1 MDFYLSFLADNW
13 WRFLIT
19 VLAAYLLGSIN
30 TAVMVTGI
38 VTKGKKD
45 IRQMGSGNAGFT
57 NVLRSV
63 GKVPAIVT
71 IVCDALK
78 CVVAVLLGGFIF
90 TFATPDSLNSVL
102 TNEVINC
109 GKYIAGIFCIIGHSY
124 PVYFHF
130 KGGKGVVTAAALMLT
145 EDWRVF
151 LCIIATFLIIFLI
164 TKIISAASIT
174 CAVLYAPYTFIMT
187 FFFDYCSAH
196 YSFAYVLLSTFAA
209 LIIGI
214 FVVVKHK
221 DNIKRL
227 LRGEEKK
234 ITSKKSD
241 K

>member
-19 VLAAYLLGSIN
+19 ALAAYLLGSIN

-90 TFATPDSLNSVL
+90 SFIAADSQILSSEFV
-102 TNEVINC
+102 NC
-109 GKYIAGIFCIIGHSY
+109 GKYIAGIFCILGHSY

-151 LCIIATFLIIFLI
+151 LCILATFLIIFLI
-164 TKIISAASIT
+164 SKIISAASIT
-174 CAVLYAPYTFIMT
+174 CAVLYAPYTFVMT
-187 FFFDYCSAH
+187 FVFDYLNGGG
-196 YSFAYVLLSTFAA
+196 YSLAYVLLSTFAA
-209 LIIGI
+209 LVIGI
-214 FVVVKHK
+214 FVAVKHK

>member
-1 MDFYLSFLADNW
+1 MDFFLTFLTENW
-13 WRFLIT
+13 WRILIT
-19 VLAAYLLGSIN
+19 AISAYLLGSIN
-30 TAVMVTGI
+30 TAVMVTSI

-45 IRQMGSGNAGFT
+45 IRKMGSGNAGFT

-90 TFATPDSLNSVL
+90 SFVAADTQIMA
-102 TNEVINC
+102 NEFVNC
-109 GKYIAGIFCIIGHSY
+109 GKCIAGAFCILGHSY
-124 PVYFHF
+124 PIYFHF

-151 LCIIATFLIIFLI
+151 LLILATFGLIFVC

-174 CAVLYAPYTFIMT
+174 CAIMYAPYTFAVT
-187 FFFDYCSAH
+187 FIFDYLNGG
-196 YSFAYVLLSTFAA
+196 YSLPYVILSTVAT

-221 DNIKRL
+221 ENIGRL

-234 ITSKKSD
+234 ITAKK

>member
-1 MDFYLSFLADNW
+1 MDFYLYFIADNW

-19 VLAAYLLGSIN
+19 ALAAYLLGSIN
-30 TAVMVTGI
+30 TAVMVTSI

-90 TFATPDSLNSVL
+90 SFIAADSQILSSEFV
-102 TNEVINC
+102 NC
-109 GKYIAGIFCIIGHSY
+109 GKYIAGIFCILGHSY

-151 LCIIATFLIIFLI
+151 LCILATFLIIFLI
-164 TKIISAASIT
+164 SKIISAASIT

-187 FFFDYCSAH
+187 FVFDYLNGGG
-196 YSFAYVLLSTFAA
+196 YSLAYVLLSTFAA
-209 LIIGI
+209 LVIGI
-214 FVVVKHK
+214 FVAVKHK

-234 ITSKKSD
+234 ITSKKVR
-241 K
+241 